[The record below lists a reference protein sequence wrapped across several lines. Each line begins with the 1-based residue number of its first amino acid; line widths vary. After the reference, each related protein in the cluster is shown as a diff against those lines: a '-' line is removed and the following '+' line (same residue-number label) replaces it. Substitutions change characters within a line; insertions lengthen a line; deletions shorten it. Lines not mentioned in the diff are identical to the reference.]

1 MQSDVPHLDDDAATV
16 AAKARRLRA
25 LMLETGLTFQE
36 LADTV
41 QLSEQD
47 LINLLSAGHAEIRD
61 LSSPSLSGPTVARP
75 PSDDVAF
82 NNVASKESDEDEHA
96 DSE

>member
-16 AAKARRLRA
+16 AAKARKLRA

-47 LINLLSAGHAEIRD
+47 LINLLSAGHAKIRD
-61 LSSPSLSGPTVARP
+61 LSGLPLSDPS
-75 PSDDVAF
+75 SDDTTLDDITLDDVTT
-82 NNVASKESDEDEHA
+82 EDPGEDKHA